1 MLINPIIMYVKQQQQ
16 NEENQRKKKWG
27 PSQRT
32 LTLKH
37 SIITNTLWAAKYDTK
52 SMCKKTWQQTKC
64 KHKQHKKN
72 IVSLFFFHDF
82 LIYKFHSSLSASTS
96 AEGLTKMSH
105 SAVSRHRG
113 SLGATPLDP
122 VKGHR
127 SPRGKLRVRGRAGS
141 GLGWMWRGQ
150 CGQVRSGRGLVVCW
164 G

>member
-16 NEENQRKKKWG
+16 QNKENQRKKKWG
-27 PSQRT
+27 PSRRT
-32 LTLKH
+32 LTSKH
-37 SIITNTLWAAKYDTK
+37 SIITDTLWAAKYDTK
-52 SMCKKTWQQTKC
+52 SIRKKTWPQIKC
-64 KHKQHKKN
+64 RHKQHKKHSF
-72 IVSLFFFHDF
+72 SLFFHGF
-82 LIYKFHSSLSASTS
+82 LIYKFHSSLSVSTS
-96 AEGLTKMSH
+96 AEGLTKLSH

-113 SLGATPLDP
+113 SLGTTPLDL

-150 CGQVRSGRGLVVCW
+150 WGQVRSGRGLVVCW